1 MTADRLNNETQEVD
15 TKPLED
21 PDNDQ
26 TLGEPDAN

>member
-21 PDNDQ
+21 PQDNDSQ
-26 TLGEPDAN
+26 NTRET